1 MTINIK
7 PKFLELEGF
16 KEWIE
21 NAFDLFRRECAEELE
36 NSIPTQIDSENIFKY
51 LLTPMHVSHFN
62 DVTQIG
68 TSCIMVAYDD
78 KISMVSFTNDDGL
91 YIYKNEHLAGY
102 NKDFDP
108 SIKKEETSK
117 LLLPT

>member
-7 PKFLELEGF
+7 PKFIALEGF

-21 NAFDLFRRECAEELE
+21 NAFDLFRKEYAEELE

-51 LLTPMHVSHFN
+51 LLTPMHASHFN

-78 KISMVSFTNDDGL
+78 KISMVSFGSDGL
-91 YIYKNEHLAGY
+91 FIYKNEHLSGY

>member
-7 PKFLELEGF
+7 PKFIALEGF

-21 NAFDLFRRECAEELE
+21 NAFDLFRREYAEELE
-36 NSIPTQIDSENIFKY
+36 SSIPTQIDSENIFKY